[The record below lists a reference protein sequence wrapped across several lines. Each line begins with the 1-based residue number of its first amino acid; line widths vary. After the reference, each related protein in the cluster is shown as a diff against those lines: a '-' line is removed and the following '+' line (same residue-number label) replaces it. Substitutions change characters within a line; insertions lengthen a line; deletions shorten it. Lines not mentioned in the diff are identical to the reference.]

1 MSSVPSTPAPSPGGV
16 PAGKKPRRTQAER
29 RQATQDKLVQGAIG
43 LLKAKRY
50 AGFRTAEL
58 SAVAGV
64 SKGAQTHHFPTKDEL
79 VLLALEEVYR
89 KTSAA
94 SRARIAAA
102 EASPDGLVRALVEDS
117 SDFFL
122 GEDFLLSLDLV
133 MVTAESSLG
142 EGVRKLAQQYRFRV
156 EEEWRQALV
165 AAGCTEAEAE
175 SIIWIT
181 FAVGRGLGVRQVMSG
196 PSPRFRQVLEQWGE
210 MAKALVQAPGP

>member
-1 MSSVPSTPAPSPGGV
+1 M
-16 PAGKKPRRTQAER
+16 
-29 RQATQDKLVQGAIG
+29 QGAIT

-89 KTSAA
+89 RTSDA

-102 EASPDGLVRALVEDS
+102 EPTPDGLVRALVEDS
-117 SDFFL
+117 SEFFL
-122 GEDFLLSLDLV
+122 GDDFLMSLDLV
-133 MVTAESSLG
+133 MVTAAASLG

-156 EEEWRQALV
+156 EEEWRQAFL
-165 AAGCTEAEAE
+165 AAGCTEEEAE
-175 SIIWIT
+175 TIIWIT
-181 FAVGRGLGVRQVMSG
+181 FSVGRGLGIRQVMSG
-196 PSPRFRQVLEQWGE
+196 PSPRFRQVLEQWGG
-210 MAKALVQAPGP
+210 MAKALVDVPAPPRPPAAKKTRKR